1 MSPSHPRTPRQVIN
15 FSKQKGKEIIA
26 NFDGGLITSDAGIVW
41 IAELD
46 KKLGITEKFG
56 NCFQDHRHQSYV
68 DHSVHELLAQRLYGI
83 ILGYEDVNDHDKLR
97 HDPALKIALEKLNEL
112 EDKKGWLAGKSTI
125 NRLEYCP
132 ETILDQKTSRY
143 HKIEP
148 NFEAIEKSFVEFFLE
163 SYKKPPL
170 SIILDMDVTDDQVH
184 GNQEGAFFNS
194 YYHGVCY
201 APLYIFCGH
210 HLLVAK
216 LRSSNVDSAD
226 GALDELQRIIGLIRE
241 KWSETHILVRGDSA
255 YAREEIFYFCEN
267 QPLVDYVIAM
277 GTNGV
282 LKLRADDVIEK
293 AKHEY
298 EKKLAPIT
306 ELMDSLF
313 QKKEDLEEVKKL
325 VPISTWYR
333 SIRYK
338 TEKSW
343 SCQRR
348 VVTKVCY
355 GSDGLKMRHVV
366 TSLPA
371 SKNPPSKLYTKKY
384 CPRGEMENRIKE
396 QQLDLLADRTSTQTF
411 QSNQLRLWIHSWAYV
426 LINAFRQ
433 HCLKKTSLAKA
444 TVGRIRLNLLKLGA
458 RIKISCRRIIIAIA
472 SACPYQ
478 DILSIANKRIKTIPN
493 TG

>member
-1 MSPSHPRTPRQVIN
+1 
-15 FSKQKGKEIIA
+15 
-26 NFDGGLITSDAGIVW
+26 
-41 IAELD
+41 
-46 KKLGITEKFG
+46 
-56 NCFQDHRHQSYV
+56 
-68 DHSVHELLAQRLYGI
+68 
-83 ILGYEDVNDHDKLR
+83 
-97 HDPALKIALEKLNEL
+97 
-112 EDKKGWLAGKSTI
+112 
-125 NRLEYCP
+125 
-132 ETILDQKTSRY
+132 
-143 HKIEP
+143 
-148 NFEAIEKSFVEFFLE
+148 
-163 SYKKPPL
+163 
-170 SIILDMDVTDDQVH
+170 MDVTDDQVH

-210 HLLVAK
+210 HLLAAK
-216 LRSSNVDSAD
+216 LRSSNVDPAD

-241 KWSETHILVRGDSA
+241 KWTNTHILVRGDSA

-267 QPLVDYVIAM
+267 QPLLDYVIAM
-277 GTNGV
+277 GTNSV
-282 LKLRADDVIEK
+282 LKLRATDVIEK

-298 EKKLAPIT
+298 EGKLEPIT

-313 QKKEDLEEVKKL
+313 QQEEDLEEVKSL
-325 VPISTWYR
+325 VPNSTWYR
-333 SIRYK
+333 SICYK

-366 TSLPA
+366 TSFPA
-371 SKNPPSKLYTKKY
+371 SKIPPSKLYTKKY

-411 QSNQLRLWIHSWAYV
+411 QSNQLRLWIHSIAYV

-433 HCLKKTSLAKA
+433 NCLKKTLLAKA

-458 RIKISCRRIIIAIA
+458 RITISSRRILIAIA
-472 SACPYQ
+472 TACPYQ
-478 DILSIANKRIKTIPN
+478 HILVIANKRIQTIPD
-493 TG
+493 TGEIE